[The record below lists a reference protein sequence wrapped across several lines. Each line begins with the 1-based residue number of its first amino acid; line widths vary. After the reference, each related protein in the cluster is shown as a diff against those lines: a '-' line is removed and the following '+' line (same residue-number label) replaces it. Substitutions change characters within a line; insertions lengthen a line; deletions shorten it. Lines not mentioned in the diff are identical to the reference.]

1 MDPITVIRYMYE
13 KKIIYNSQKIRN
25 SNNNLRIVFLLAK
38 WDLTQVQKGRS
49 KIEKITWDIKNTDQ
63 ANTDAVLTS
72 FRGQD
77 LTVVGVIND

>member
-1 MDPITVIRYMYE
+1 ME

-38 WDLTQVQKGRS
+38 WDLTQVQKQDR
-49 KIEKITWDIKNTDQ
+49 KNYVGHKKHRPS
-63 ANTDAVLTS
+63 NTDAFLTS

>member
-1 MDPITVIRYMYE
+1 MYGK

-38 WDLTQVQKGRS
+38 WDLTQVQKGRT

-63 ANTDAVLTS
+63 ATLMPSSRLSEART
-72 FRGQD
+72 
-77 LTVVGVIND
+77 

>member
-1 MDPITVIRYMYE
+1 MG

-25 SNNNLRIVFLLAK
+25 SNNKSENRVSVGKMGFDSGPERAK
-38 WDLTQVQKGRS
+38 QDR
-49 KIEKITWDIKNTDQ
+49 KNYVGHKKHRPS
-63 ANTDAVLTS
+63 NTDAFLTS